1 MRHRDDKG
9 SAMLITLLV
18 MAVLTGLGAVVF
30 NVGFSNLQN
39 TNRDRL
45 AGGALG
51 ASEGGTA
58 QALAFIRQNG
68 SASLT
73 CTVPEVT
80 NNCDALWGKDNPKI
94 ITLSNSRSYAVW
106 VEKIQPFSPP
116 DYKVGTYKIHSLGIA
131 AKGLNAPSPTP
142 SPGSGVRSIEL
153 TITVKPLTFPIG
165 LYSDNFSDSGG
176 ASVHT
181 ESMFSRG
188 CILNRDAITFTGNDR
203 YHNIPA
209 SAHSTEYITETN
221 NSCSDNDPGNIH
233 SNAQKQCP
241 SSPNYTV
248 YVNDQDKRGGPF
260 ASDTDGAI
268 CLAGSAFTTSFFD
281 LTELQKYGYSTGRPR
296 GLSDGEY
303 AALKSK
309 AQEQGYFSTKST
321 KCGGSNTP
329 PTCWNS
335 PDPVQHPNGVMYFD
349 LRAET
354 GGLKTVEFQA
364 NDFGSPSN
372 QNYGKAYC
380 GQRSLIIVVE
390 GGNLTINSSVDLV
403 GALFVP
409 DGTYK
414 GNGNHNIIGT
424 LFAKNV
430 DKFTGTAG
438 FSLDGP
444 TGPPDQTNC
453 FFDNFP
459 GGLLDVTPTR
469 FREVDR

>member
-45 AGGALG
+45 AGGAMG
-51 ASEGGTA
+51 ASEGGVA

-68 SASLT
+68 AASLT
-73 CTVPEVT
+73 CTVPEVSG
-80 NNCDALWGKDNPKI
+80 NCDALWGKDLKKTIPLN
-94 ITLSNSRSYAVW
+94 NSREYQVW
-106 VEKIQPFSPP
+106 VEKVQPFNPP
-116 DYKVGTYKIHSLGIA
+116 DFKVGVYRIHSEGTA
-131 AKGLNAPSPTP
+131 GQG
-142 SPGSGVRSIEL
+142 PGKRTVEL
-153 TITVKPLTFPIG
+153 TISVKPLEFPIG

-176 ASVHT
+176 ATVST

-188 CILNRDAITFTGNDR
+188 CILNRDAITFSGNDR
-203 YHNIPA
+203 FHNIPA

-221 NSCSDNDPGNIH
+221 NSCSDNDPGNLH
-233 SNAQKQCP
+233 NNSQKECNTTL
-241 SSPNYTV
+241 SGGKYV
-248 YVNDQDKRGGPF
+248 YANDQDKRGGPF
-260 ASDTDGAI
+260 ASDADGVI
-268 CLAGSAFTTSFFD
+268 CLTNGPHKSSFFD
-281 LTELQKYGYSTGRPR
+281 LAELQKYGYSTSRPR
-296 GLSDGEY
+296 GLSDSEY

-321 KCGGSNTP
+321 KCSGSNTP
-329 PTCWNS
+329 PTCWNA
-335 PDPVQHPNGVMYFD
+335 PDPAQNPNAVMYLD

-354 GGLKTVEFQA
+354 GGQKTLDLQA
-364 NDFGSPSN
+364 NDFGSPGN
-372 QNYGKAYC
+372 QNYGSAHC

-403 GALFVP
+403 GAIFVP

-414 GNGNHNIIGT
+414 GNGNHQIIGT

-438 FSLDGP
+438 FQLDGP
-444 TGPPDQTNC
+444 ATKQNC